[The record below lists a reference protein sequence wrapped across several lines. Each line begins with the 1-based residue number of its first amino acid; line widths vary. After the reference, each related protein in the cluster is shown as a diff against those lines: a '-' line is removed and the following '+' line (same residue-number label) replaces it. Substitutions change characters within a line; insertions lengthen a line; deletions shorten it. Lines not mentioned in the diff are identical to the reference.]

1 MSSGAVEVC
10 VYGALAGR
18 LGATS
23 AFQPARR
30 TFPAGSDSRIADIL
44 ASLEISPDEVSH
56 LFLNGVYS
64 APTRRVGSG
73 DRLAVFG
80 RDMALLY
87 RQYFPKVT
95 DPA

>member
-1 MSSGAVEVC
+1 MFSDVIEVLL
-10 VYGALAGR
+10 YGALAGR

-23 AFQPARR
+23 AFRPARR
-30 TFPAGSDSRIADIL
+30 LIPAREAARISDVLTHLKIDPA
-44 ASLEISPDEVSH
+44 EVSH

-64 APTRRVGSG
+64 APTRRVGPG

-87 RQYFPKVT
+87 RQYFPKVA
-95 DPA
+95 DPV